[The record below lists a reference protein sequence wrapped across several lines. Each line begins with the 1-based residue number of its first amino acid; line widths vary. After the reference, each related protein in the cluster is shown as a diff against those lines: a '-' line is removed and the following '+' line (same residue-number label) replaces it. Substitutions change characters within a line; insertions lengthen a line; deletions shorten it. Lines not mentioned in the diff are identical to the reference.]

1 MVEPLKENLV
11 NLLLEGIHYDRLGEA
26 GPNITDIIQGVI
38 NSFVSVED
46 YKRKGK
52 LEVSFIF
59 WLPFM
64 ILESLLKCSPW
75 APQKGKAVPQHI
87 YGSAGERGRIA
98 STHSRPQH

>member
-26 GPNITDIIQGVI
+26 SPNITDIVQGVI

-52 LEVSFIF
+52 LEVRFRFWLSFMKYTGPRSFI
-59 WLPFM
+59 
-64 ILESLLKCSPW
+64 C
-75 APQKGKAVPQHI
+75 
-87 YGSAGERGRIA
+87 
-98 STHSRPQH
+98 